1 MVIRCPSLPLF
12 PLLFIHH
19 SRFPLDA
26 LFPSHSTLIF
36 AIPVGWLHVSA
47 NNTLSSCNYFA
58 NLYPIPSSTHRHRPF
73 TPHSGILNPFS
84 LFSTITQASIK
95 YTFVGGPRTVTVAGL
110 FIFPVTVIFQTR
122 TSRRINVPDCF
133 WRAWKIRCRPVRHFS
148 RSHPGQEDHDKL
160 LRKVM
165 VTVNTFSDE
174 LTLWHRVWLW
184 CVFYRMKFVHL

>member
-73 TPHSGILNPFS
+73 TPHSRILNPFS

-95 YTFVGGPRTVTVAGL
+95 YTFVGGPRTVTVAGYL
-110 FIFPVTVIFQTR
+110 FSSNCNFSNTYQP
-122 TSRRINVPDCF
+122 PDKCARLF
-133 WRAWKIRCRPVRHFS
+133 
-148 RSHPGQEDHDKL
+148 
-160 LRKVM
+160 
-165 VTVNTFSDE
+165 
-174 LTLWHRVWLW
+174 LT
-184 CVFYRMKFVHL
+184 RMKNTMSACTAFLEISPRPRRS